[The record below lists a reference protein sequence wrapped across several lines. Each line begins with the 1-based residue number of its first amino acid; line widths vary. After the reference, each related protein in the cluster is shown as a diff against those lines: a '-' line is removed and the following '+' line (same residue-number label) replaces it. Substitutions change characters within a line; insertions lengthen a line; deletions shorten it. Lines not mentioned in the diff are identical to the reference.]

1 MTRSS
6 TPLPVVWHEAYEVD
20 LGPHV
25 YPTAKYR
32 LVMERLLAERTI
44 AADQIHRPDP
54 ATDSE
59 LELVHDPDYVGKIT
73 AGRFSP
79 EEERA
84 LEVPFS
90 PGLGDAARRAVG
102 GTILAGRL
110 GREQGVAVH
119 VGGGFHHA
127 FPGHGEGFCL
137 LNDVAIA
144 IRVLQREGAIRR
156 AAVIDGDVHHG
167 NGTAAIFAADPD
179 VFTLSIHQEFNY
191 PSEKPPSDRDIA
203 LEDGAGDDRYLSQ
216 LRRHLPEVFEWHHP
230 DLVFYL
236 AGADPYRDDQLGGL
250 ALTMEGLHE
259 RDALVIGAA
268 AHAHAAVAVTLAG
281 GYARL
286 VAETVEIHCNT
297 VRAAQRLLDDPGGG
311 YSTRSS
317 LGLGR

>member
-1 MTRSS
+1 MTES
-6 TPLPVVWHEAYEVD
+6 PLFLPIVWHEAYEID

-32 LVMERLLAERTI
+32 LVKEQLLAEGTI
-44 AADQIHRPDP
+44 AQADVRRPEP
-54 ATDSE
+54 AGDAD
-59 LELVHDPDYVGKIT
+59 LLLVHDPAYVERIV

-79 EEERA
+79 EAERL

-90 PGLGDAARRAVG
+90 PALRTAARLAVG
-102 GTILAGRL
+102 GTMLAGRL
-110 GREQGVAVH
+110 ARERGMAVH

-127 FPGHGEGFCL
+127 FADHGEGFCL

-144 IRVLQREGAIRR
+144 IRALQQEGTIRR
-156 AAVIDGDVHHG
+156 AAVIDADVHHG
-167 NGTAAIFAADPD
+167 NGTAAIFAGDPD
-179 VFTLSIHQEFNY
+179 VFTLSIHQEYNY
-191 PSEKPPSDRDIA
+191 PAMKPPSDRDIG
-203 LEDGAGDDRYLSQ
+203 LEDRAGDDRYLAQ

-250 ALTMEGLHE
+250 ALTLDGLRE

-268 AHAHAAVAVTLAG
+268 ARARSAVAVTLAG
-281 GYARL
+281 GYARRL
-286 VAETVEIHCNT
+286 ADTVEIHCGT
-297 VRAAQRLLDDPGGG
+297 VRTARRLLEELGPG

-317 LGLGR
+317 RGLGR